1 MVSGLPGSQNRS
13 GGVVVADSPRPEQEV
28 MAGQTNEL
36 VIEGVECA
44 GFRLEAHD
52 LPDERTARHARAA
65 VREVLRNV
73 GADESDVDDAE
84 LAVGELAANAVSYAS
99 GPYEIRFVI
108 VAGRPAWCEVVDGDD
123 DLFGIPEIFEKL
135 HRTEASD
142 CVLEEAPQDS
152 GHGLAIVHRLSGG
165 RCKAYPTIVSSTG
178 RPGKAVAFALPGS

>member
-1 MVSGLPGSQNRS
+1 MAESS
-13 GGVVVADSPRPEQEV
+13 RPEQEV
-28 MAGQTNEL
+28 MSGQAGGPL
-36 VIEGVECA
+36 IEGKECA

-65 VREVLRNV
+65 VREVLWKA
-73 GADESDVDDAE
+73 GANESDVHDAE
-84 LAVGELAANAVSYAS
+84 LAVGELAANAVSYAA

-123 DLFGIPEIFEKL
+123 ELFGIPEIFEKL
-135 HRTEASD
+135 HRTETSD
-142 CVLEEAPQDS
+142 CVPQEVPQDN

-178 RPGKAVAFALPGS
+178 QPGKAVAFALPGR